1 MRVHRA
7 VLGAFGVGA
16 AGLSYAAFVERRWF
30 RLRRFTVPVLAP
42 GSRPLRVL
50 HIADAHLTPYRRAEI
65 AWIRGLAAL
74 EPDLIINTGDSIAHP
89 DAVSTFLRAAGPLLE
104 RPGAFVFGSN
114 DYYAPKLKNPVRYL
128 LPSGRPRLEGARML
142 PWTDLRDGMLD
153 AGWIDLSNARTRLT
167 VAGIELEVT
176 GVDDPHIGADNYDRI
191 AGPVDPNAGGHLAV
205 MHSPE
210 PRILDRF
217 AADGYELLL
226 AGHTHGGQLCVP
238 GYGALVT
245 NCGLDR
251 KRVKGLSPH
260 RTAWLHVSAG
270 LGTSPYAP
278 ARFACRPETSLLTLT
293 ARS

>member
-1 MRVHRA
+1 M
-7 VLGAFGVGA
+7 GAGA
-16 AGLSYAAFVERRWF
+16 ACVSYAAFVERRWF

-50 HIADAHLTPYRRAEI
+50 HIADAHITPNRHAEI
-65 AWIRGLAAL
+65 AWIRGLAEL
-74 EPDLIINTGDSIAHP
+74 EPDLVINTGDSIAHP
-89 DAVSTFLRAAGPLLE
+89 DAVSTFLRAAGPLLD

-128 LPSGRPRLEGARML
+128 LPSDGPRLAGARML

-153 AGWIDLSNARTRLT
+153 AGWVDLSNARTRLK
-167 VAGIELEVT
+167 VAGIELELA
-176 GVDDPHIGADNYDRI
+176 GVDDPHIGADSYDRI
-191 AGPVDPNAGGHLAV
+191 AGPVDPGVGGHLAV

-210 PRILDRF
+210 PRVLDRF

-251 KRVKGLSPH
+251 ERVKGLSPYE
-260 RTAWLHVSAG
+260 TAWLHVSAG

-278 ARFACRPETSLLTLT
+278 VRFACRPESSLLTLT